1 MKFALQFANSIRP
14 DPDGAKRLALAAEA
28 AGFES
33 LIAIEHVVWPTD
45 YASTYPYAASG
56 KLPGG
61 HQSKMPDPLIWI
73 AFVSGVTTRLR
84 FMTGVLILPQRN
96 PLVLAKEVATLDHL
110 TGGRLS
116 LGIGVGWLREE
127 FDALGIPFDKRG
139 ARSDDYIAAM
149 RALWSGDDVSYKGPF
164 VEFSAVSCNPKPVN
178 GSVPILIGG
187 HSTMAARRAGRLGDG
202 FFPATGAQVDI
213 APLLDIARQS
223 AEEAGRDPSAIE
235 ITTGCPAA
243 LPGASADP
251 LGAVQ
256 ECAARG
262 VDRIA
267 LRLTDFL
274 PDLEE
279 KIAEFGEQVIDR
291 L

>member
-14 DPDGAKRLALAAEA
+14 DPEGAKRLALAAES

-33 LIAIEHVVWPTD
+33 LMAIEHVVWPTD

-61 HQSKMPDPLIWI
+61 PESKMPDPLIWI
-73 AFVSGVTTRLR
+73 AFVGGVTTRLR

-164 VEFSAVSCNPKPVN
+164 VDFSAVSCNPKPVN

-256 ECAARG
+256 ECADRG

-274 PDLEE
+274 PDVEE